1 MQWIK
6 LVPEDGGIQNLKA
19 DNKRPAI
26 TRNVDAVS
34 PYPSVH
40 APRIGEDALREARKH
55 QKRRT
60 GDRREGNDR
69 RKQQTRVLLDTRSK
83 HDRRAIGDRRS
94 ADPDPDAD
102 TNDATDQPPSKHLN
116 IYA

>member
-6 LVPEDGGIQNLKA
+6 LVPEDTGIQNLKA

-34 PYPSVH
+34 PYPSAH

-60 GDRREGNDR
+60 GDRREGDDR
-69 RKQQTRVLLDTRSK
+69 RKQQIPVMLDTRSK
-83 HDRRAIGDRRS
+83 HDRRAISNRRTDS
-94 ADPDPDAD
+94 SSDAEADAD
-102 TNDATDQPPSKHLN
+102 DQAPPSKHLN